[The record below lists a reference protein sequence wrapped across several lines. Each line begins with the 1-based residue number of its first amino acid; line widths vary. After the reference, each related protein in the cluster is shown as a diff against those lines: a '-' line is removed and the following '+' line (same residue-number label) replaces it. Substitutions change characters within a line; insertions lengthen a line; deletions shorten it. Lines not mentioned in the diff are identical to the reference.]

1 MNMDNLEMIL
11 GIEIHLPHKHNKKEA
26 VDLDM
31 VVDVEEDIRHNDTK
45 NKCAQNISEYQEKI

>member
-1 MNMDNLEMIL
+1 MDNLEMII
-11 GIEIHLPHKHNKKEA
+11 GIEIHSPHKHNKKEA